1 MGGDWHARAL
11 TIAKP
16 LLYQVGFELVMKGPK
31 TQMHPSPGLWP
42 PSPQGRRDRGEGLAR
57 LNESISSL
65 QLSIKLGRELL
76 AVFKRLICY
85 SFSLF
90 LFLNLLSTQSF
101 LGQTADTPQT
111 NPEIEKIKQRVTEYY
126 TAIKSKDLKNAAEL
140 VLPKLRKRFLAQKQ
154 DSTIDAFRIVVVNIE
169 EGGTSAAVES
179 SISHGATAKLPYRME
194 LRNYTR
200 WRLVKGNWY
209 CDIEN
214 PPQTLAEKME
224 EHSKKPQPAPGPL
237 LGLSAGFKVKFDQ
250 DHLKFGTVAM
260 GSPLTLKY
268 SFTNLSSQPIK
279 IENVY
284 LRADF
289 LKNKTEKAMIKP
301 QEKGE
306 VIVELDTSQLKG
318 RIDHSFVVE
327 FQPIDELIQVYF
339 KGRIFPPDQ
348 MPKVS
353 STTPP
358 GEGTKK

>member
-1 MGGDWHARAL
+1 MYLQLGIKHREGGLLEKQHVLTRKAWDTAGPESGAAGHSIKGGANGCKLVRAVHYHPW
-11 TIAKP
+11 TP
-16 LLYQVGFELVMKGPK
+16 PK
-31 TQMHPSPGLWP
+31 TG
-42 PSPQGRRDRGEGLAR
+42 GESL
-57 LNESISSL
+57 LIS
-65 QLSIKLGRELL
+65 
-76 AVFKRLICY
+76 KRAIGYC
-85 SFSLF
+85 SSLF
-90 LFLNLLSTQSF
+90 LLLNISIAPWF
-101 LGQTADTPQT
+101 LGQNADTAQT

-126 TAIKSKDLKNAAEL
+126 TDIKSNNLKNAAEL
-140 VLPKLRKRFLAQKQ
+140 VLPKLRKRFLAQKR
-154 DSTIDAFRIVVVNIE
+154 DSTIDAFRIVEVNIE
-169 EGGTSAAVES
+169 EGGTSAAVEA

-237 LGLSAGFKVKFDQ
+237 PGLSAGYQVKFDQ
-250 DHLKFGTVAM
+250 DHLKFGTVAK

-268 SFTNLSSQPIK
+268 SFTNLSTQPIK

-289 LKNKTEKAMIKP
+289 LKNKTEKAIVKP

-306 VIVELDTSQLKG
+306 VVVELDTSQLKG
-318 RIDHSFVVE
+318 HIDHSIVVE
-327 FQPIDELIQVYF
+327 FQPINELIQLYL

-353 STTPP
+353 STPP
-358 GEGTKK
+358 AEGTKK